1 LSTLWSQL
9 DGKYKGE
16 LVEGLREGPG
26 VLTWA
31 NGDTYTG
38 NFHAGLRSGR
48 GVFKQSDGLTYDGE
62 WRLSRR
68 HGQGAQSWPNG
79 DHYSGAWQS
88 DVFHGQGAL
97 SRHSG
102 RYVGQVS
109 LHFDYTSLYCS
120 VPASIASFVCYSI
133 SCSVI
138 AMIAIIEL

>member
-1 LSTLWSQL
+1 M
-9 DGKYKGE
+9 
-16 LVEGLREGPG
+16 
-26 VLTWA
+26 LTWA

-38 NFHAGLRSGR
+38 NFHAGLRSGH

-88 DVFHGQGAL
+88 DVFHGHGAV

-102 RYVGQVS
+102 RYVGQVRYHNILVYALAACADGYS
-109 LHFDYTSLYCS
+109 CRRVMCTCIISGYNSR
-120 VPASIASFVCYSI
+120 AIATFAAVFSYRSR
-133 SCSVI
+133 
-138 AMIAIIEL
+138 L

>member
-1 LSTLWSQL
+1 LSGLWLQAN
-9 DGKYKGE
+9 GKYEGE
-16 LVEGLREGPG
+16 LIEGLREGPG

-38 NFHAGLRSGR
+38 NFHAGLRSGH

-88 DVFHGQGAL
+88 DVFHGHGAL

-102 RYVGQVS
+102 RYVGQVRLQFYS
-109 LHFDYTSLYCS
+109 TCMDCRA
-120 VPASIASFVCYSI
+120 PASTASFVCSRAVVHDYDQ
-133 SCSVI
+133 
-138 AMIAIIEL
+138 LR